1 MSDIRTLK
9 PNTLWNC
16 FADLN
21 AVPRPSKR
29 EERVVAFVRDF
40 ADRHGLKSML
50 DSAGNVIVTKP
61 ATLDRQDRPTM
72 IMQAHLD
79 MVQKAADGLNFD
91 FNTRGIDMWVDGDW
105 VRARGTTLGAD
116 NGLGVAAILAVL
128 ASKDLSHPPIE
139 ALFTL
144 DEEQGMGGALGL
156 QPGLL
161 TGKTMLNLDS
171 EEDDTFTIGCAGG
184 VDTLASLHYTES
196 GHASEKPYLEIR
208 ITGLRG
214 GHSGLQI
221 HEGRANAIKL
231 MARLLYACGERVVA
245 LSTMGGGS
253 ARNAIPAQCN
263 ARVVILDKPSFDE
276 IFARE
281 VAGIRQEFQLIEPN
295 LSITT
300 KQVKPAHDYIPT
312 MADYVQRPFV
322 CALQAVVNGVHRM
335 SPVVP
340 GLVEASSN
348 LSLISLGNGYAEWSG
363 LQRSSVESSKEDVA
377 RAFAAAFQSMGAD
390 GMNCPEIR
398 PDAGYPGWSPSAE
411 SPILEKMKVLYRDLF
426 GHDVKVSACHAGLEC
441 GVIGIAYPGL
451 DMISFG
457 PNIHEAHS
465 EKECASI
472 SSAQKFWKLLTATL
486 ADF

>member
-1 MSDIRTLK
+1 MPDLRALEPRS
-9 PNTLWNC
+9 LWNC

-29 EERVVAFVRDF
+29 EDRVVAFVCAF
-40 ADRHGLKSML
+40 AKQHGLTSVL
-50 DSAGNVIVTKP
+50 DSAGNVIVKKP
-61 ATLDRQDRPTM
+61 ATPDRLGRPPV

-79 MVQKAADGLNFD
+79 MVHKAADGQKFD
-91 FNTRGIDMWVDGDW
+91 FDTQGIDMWVDGDW

-184 VDTLASLHYTES
+184 VDTLASLDYTEAAH
-196 GHASEKPYLEIR
+196 GPEAPYLAIH

-231 MARLLYACGERVVA
+231 MSRILCACGEKVVA
-245 LSTMGGGS
+245 LATLRGGS
-253 ARNAIPAQCN
+253 ARNAIPAQCT
-263 ARVVILDKPSFDE
+263 AQVVILDQPSFDV
-276 IFARE
+276 IFAQE
-281 VAGIRQEFQLIEPN
+281 VEGIREEFCLIEPH
-295 LSITT
+295 LSITS
-300 KQVKPAHDYIPT
+300 QPVKPEHGHIST
-312 MADYVQRPFV
+312 MASHVQKSFV
-322 CALQAVVNGVHRM
+322 LALQAVVNGVYRM

-348 LSLISLGNGYAEWSG
+348 LSLISLGEGHAEWSG
-363 LQRSSVESSKEDVA
+363 LQRSSVDSSKVDVA
-377 RAFAAAFQSMGAD
+377 RTFAAPFEIIGAKVVQ
-390 GMNCPEIR
+390 
-398 PDAGYPGWSPSAE
+398 DAGYPGWSPSAE
-411 SPILEKMKVLYRDLF
+411 SPILEKMKALYRDLF

-441 GVIGIAYPGL
+441 GVISIAYPDL

-465 EKECASI
+465 EKECCSI
-472 SSAQKFWKLLTATL
+472 SSVQKFWKLLTATL
-486 ADF
+486 AAM